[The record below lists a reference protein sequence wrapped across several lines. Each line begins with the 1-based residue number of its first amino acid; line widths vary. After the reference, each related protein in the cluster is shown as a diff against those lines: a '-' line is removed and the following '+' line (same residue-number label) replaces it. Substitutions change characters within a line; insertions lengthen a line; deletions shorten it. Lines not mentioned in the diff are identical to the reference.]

1 MQETPEVFM
10 ALIALLQHAETLRH
24 KGVRRIAGGH
34 GPAATNDRI
43 VGHIDG
49 GRVQRGRGGRQCGT
63 DHRCLTELLDASQ
76 DGLLVEVIL
85 DAHILRTRKPRH
97 FSAESKRLN
106 LKSSS
111 TNVAS
116 LKSTPRKIVYAVPRH
131 LFVISMARDLKRRD
145 DLI

>member
-1 MQETPEVFM
+1 MQEAPEVFM

-49 GRVQRGRGGRQCGT
+49 GRVQRRGGRQCGT
-63 DHRCLTELLDASQ
+63 DDRCLTELLDASQ

-85 DAHILRTRKPRH
+85 DAHILRTRKSRRC
-97 FSAESKRLN
+97 SAEFKR
-106 LKSSS
+106 
-111 TNVAS
+111 
-116 LKSTPRKIVYAVPRH
+116 
-131 LFVISMARDLKRRD
+131 
-145 DLI
+145 